1 MVHRAHRVMSGGI
14 DRIRARALISGGNTA
29 GAAGAPKDD
38 GAFASMIT
46 PEQAAGASTEA
57 APAANSSSV
66 AWLQSNVADVFSRTA
81 QDREARRH
89 GRKLLDALAGLQRA
103 ALDGDDAHARAALTA
118 ALASLTSTVDDP
130 HEADDPVL
138 RLILREIAVRAAVEL
153 ARAEAPKSPP
163 IQAAW
168 AGASRPA

>member
-1 MVHRAHRVMSGGI
+1 MVHWAHRAMSGGI
-14 DRIRARALISGGNTA
+14 DRIRARGLAAGGNAA
-29 GAAGAPKDD
+29 GTAGAPKDD

-46 PEQAAGASTEA
+46 PEQGAGAGAEA
-57 APAANSSSV
+57 AQAANLSSM
-66 AWLQSNVADVFSRTA
+66 AWLHSNVADVFSRTA

-103 ALDGDDAHARAALTA
+103 ALEGDDEHAQAALTA
-118 ALASLTSTVDDP
+118 ALATLTTTVDDP

-153 ARAEAPKSPP
+153 ARAEAPQPEP
-163 IQAAW
+163 HVANA
-168 AGASRPA
+168 